1 MTLARSVV
9 LPVYIGSPT
18 TIPLPV
24 SELEEREKDI
34 GEKEENEMM
43 LSVVERKEAKR
54 ERKERRWDLRD
65 RRPSPPSPSLL
76 PLPSSSSPSP
86 LDLLWPDP
94 RSTDL
99 LAIGIEDDEGEEGE
113 AAGSAQ
119 LEAEPAA
126 AARPHRRHRC
136 SRSLLSPRCHRR
148 SFLSPARKQGTKH
161 IVSLVFFFRNAAR
174 FVKWQE
180 SARNPEREPARR
192 GSTETSCAG
201 DCGAAACSRQMS
213 DSHWFRPSESPTN
226 ITVFPFIRVKKSAPS
241 NL

>member
-1 MTLARSVV
+1 MQKYKYKSQKSKIETLDMIPPLLRHRSWIRPGRPTVV
-9 LPVYIGSPT
+9 HP
-18 TIPLPV
+18 
-24 SELEEREKDI
+24 
-34 GEKEENEMM
+34 
-43 LSVVERKEAKR
+43 SVVERKEAKR

-65 RRPSPPSPSLL
+65 RRPSPPSPSPL

-148 SFLSPARKQGTKH
+148 SFLSPARVGSGRGGKK
-161 IVSLVFFFRNAAR
+161 L
-174 FVKWQE
+174 
-180 SARNPEREPARR
+180 ERKGGE
-192 GSTETSCAG
+192 
-201 DCGAAACSRQMS
+201 
-213 DSHWFRPSESPTN
+213 
-226 ITVFPFIRVKKSAPS
+226 K
-241 NL
+241 